1 MTFKLLL
8 LLALQVSVVNN
19 PAKTLYDHIFSES
32 RPAERLK
39 FIAEFESKYAS
50 AGSPKLA
57 SPEMKAQVFGFAT
70 DIYQQQYN
78 AAKTIEY
85 GEKTLR
91 NDPANVHVLVLL
103 ARQYALSASDTQRGI
118 DDAKRALTVIEKLRK
133 GPVGTG
139 FTKQTWQPY
148 LDTNQSAAQSV
159 LDYVRSSTQRLA
171 QTRKRP

>member
-1 MTFKLLL
+1 MTFPALLVL
-8 LLALQVSVVNN
+8 TLQVAVINN
-19 PAKTLYDHIFSES
+19 PAKALYDRIFNES
-32 RPAERLK
+32 RPAERVKL
-39 FIAEFESKYAS
+39 IAEFESKYAS

-118 DDAKRALTVIEKLRK
+118 DDA
-133 GPVGTG
+133 
-139 FTKQTWQPY
+139 
-148 LDTNQSAAQSV
+148 
-159 LDYVRSSTQRLA
+159 
-171 QTRKRP
+171 

>member
-19 PAKTLYDHIFSES
+19 PAKTLYDRIFNES

-39 FIAEFESKYAS
+39 LIAEFESKYAS

-70 DIYQQQYN
+70 DIYQQQNN
-78 AAKTIEY
+78 AVKTVDY

-91 NDPANVHVLVLL
+91 NDPDNVHVLVLL
-103 ARQYALSASDTQRGI
+103 ARQYALSGSDSL
-118 DDAKRALTVIEKLRK
+118 AKR
-133 GPVGTG
+133 
-139 FTKQTWQPY
+139 
-148 LDTNQSAAQSV
+148 
-159 LDYVRSSTQRLA
+159 
-171 QTRKRP
+171 